1 MTALRAA
8 AGEGP
13 RLVHLDLCDTATRF
27 AFSFAADQA
36 GWSRTAGPARDVT
49 LVADRLSARADAPP
63 LDVLVLVASPVASRR
78 AIDAFTAG
86 RVRAVVSS
94 AEPESLPT
102 ALEGARRGLS
112 VLSTEVVEAAQR
124 FPPLTGR
131 LERTLHLVI
140 RGRPNRDIARELRQS
155 EATTKRDVA
164 ELLRRFDA
172 TNRVALAAT
181 ALRLGLPADGRS

>member
-1 MTALRAA
+1 M
-8 AGEGP
+8 
-13 RLVHLDLCDTATRF
+13 VHLDLSDTAMRF
-27 AFSFAADQA
+27 AFSFAVDEA

-49 LVADRLSARADAPP
+49 LVADRLTTRPDAPP
-63 LDVLVLVASPVASRR
+63 LDVLVLAPSPVASQR
-78 AIDAFTAG
+78 AIEAFTAG

-94 AEPESLPT
+94 GSRTRCRAPSRELV
-102 ALEGARRGLS
+102 GGLS
-112 VLSTEVVEAAQR
+112 VLSTAIVEAAQR
-124 FPPLTGR
+124 FPTLSGR

-140 RGRPNRDIARELRQS
+140 RGRPNREIARELHQS
-155 EATTKRDVA
+155 EATTKRDIA